1 MIMRLEGTGQTYN
14 SLLKQ
19 IISTHISVYKH
30 SVETTWRE
38 WAPVDWFCWS
48 KKPRLGTPN
57 HLVRNHHQVAE
68 STAADSNVLHKT
80 DILSLHLFLNTY
92 FAQSKKILF

>member
-1 MIMRLEGTGQTYN
+1 MIMRLGTGQTYN

-19 IISTHISVYKH
+19 IIPTHISEYKH
-30 SVETTWRE
+30 SVETTWKER
-38 WAPVDWFCWS
+38 APVDWFCWS
-48 KKPRLGTPN
+48 SSLCLGTPN

-80 DILSLHLFLNTY
+80 DILSLYFFFNTY
-92 FAQSKKILF
+92 FA